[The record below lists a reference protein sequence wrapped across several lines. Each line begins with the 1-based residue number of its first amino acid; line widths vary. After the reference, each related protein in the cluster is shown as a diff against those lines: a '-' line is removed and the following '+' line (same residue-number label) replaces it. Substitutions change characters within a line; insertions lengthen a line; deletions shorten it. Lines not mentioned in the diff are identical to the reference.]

1 MSVHTN
7 NVFGSQL
14 GISHNLIQYL
24 NFAHFAD
31 SHSSLVVVSSYR
43 NGLALA
49 TIECVCCL
57 AGRQAGSHS
66 QFNSHLRRFLLVC
79 LFVVRLTLGCR
90 NRRNLQRLS
99 RGMWVDDVKS
109 YHDAHECNLCSVRG
123 GSGSVRAE
131 KDEGRK
137 TDDWGADDHGDD
149 VNLIPSF
156 TALYL
161 LFISSTFSDTRPVS
175 VRCDSQTHVP
185 QYETKQGKGE
195 TRSPKLFFNIQEPRT
210 RLLPKQGRMSEL
222 SFIHCGE
229 IKGLLVGGFHHHISS
244 FAVLSLDAL

>member
-1 MSVHTN
+1 
-7 NVFGSQL
+7 
-14 GISHNLIQYL
+14 
-24 NFAHFAD
+24 
-31 SHSSLVVVSSYR
+31 
-43 NGLALA
+43 
-49 TIECVCCL
+49 
-57 AGRQAGSHS
+57 
-66 QFNSHLRRFLLVC
+66 
-79 LFVVRLTLGCR
+79 
-90 NRRNLQRLS
+90 
-99 RGMWVDDVKS
+99 MWVDDVKS

-229 IKGLLVGGFHHHISS
+229 IKGLLVGGFHHHITS
-244 FAVLSLDAL
+244 FVALSLDAL